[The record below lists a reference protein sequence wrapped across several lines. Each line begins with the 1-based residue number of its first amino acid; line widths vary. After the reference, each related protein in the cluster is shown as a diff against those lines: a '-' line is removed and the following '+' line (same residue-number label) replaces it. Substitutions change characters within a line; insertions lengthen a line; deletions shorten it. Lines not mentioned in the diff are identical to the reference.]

1 MVSVITADL
10 CKENTDQR
18 RVREK
23 SGGAGIVLVI
33 VVNSLPPL
41 LCLNDNV
48 NNP

>member
-10 CKENTDQR
+10 CKENTDQ
-18 RVREK
+18 